1 MKIKNIL
8 VWKEKFAIVKSKKEY
23 AEAFANI
30 KYKDELTVII
40 DQNKIEKKDIIKIE
54 RNWKLITFNF
64 LLNFN
69 LVGFISKISS
79 ALAKKNISIFVVSS
93 YSTDHLLVKEKDLKK
108 TLIILKKIEVDLK

>member
-1 MKIKNIL
+1 MRIRNIL
-8 VWKEKFAIVKSKKEY
+8 VWEEKFAIVKSKKEY

-40 DQNKIEKKDIIKIE
+40 DQNKIKKEDIIKIE
-54 RNWKLITFNF
+54 KNWKLITFDF

-69 LVGFISKISS
+69 LVGFISKIFS

-108 TLIILKKIEVDLK
+108 TLIVLKKLDVITK